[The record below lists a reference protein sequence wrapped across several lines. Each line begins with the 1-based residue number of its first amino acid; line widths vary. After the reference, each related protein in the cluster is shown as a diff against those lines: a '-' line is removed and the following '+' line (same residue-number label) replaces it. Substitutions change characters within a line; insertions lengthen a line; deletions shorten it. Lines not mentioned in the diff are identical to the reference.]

1 MRFCSFLRRDCLTFF
16 KGKIQLRVISL
27 QGFKNIDTTFNFRK
41 YTVAAF
47 CSLSSESVNDD
58 SSESLKST
66 ACLVAKQ
73 NQAKNCHTIGEWEP
87 ER

>member
-1 MRFCSFLRRDCLTFF
+1 MRFCFFLSSSFLTFF
-16 KGKIQLRVISL
+16 KGKRVISL
-27 QGFKNIDTTFNFRK
+27 QGFKNLDTTFNFRK

-73 NQAKNCHTIGEWEP
+73 NQAKNCHTISEWEP